1 VSTVYTGARV
11 FTAGEPAWADAVAVV
26 GDRIACVGAEADA
39 REAAGPGAEVVELDG
54 GVVLPGFVDGHA
66 HLLMSG
72 AAELRAN
79 LHGARDLPEIAR
91 RLRIWS
97 GEHPVAPRVLGQGWQ
112 FSAVPG
118 GVPTRQL
125 LDSIIPDRPAYL
137 DAADYHS
144 VWVNTA
150 ALCELGITAATP
162 DPVGGAIVRDA
173 TGEATGHLV
182 ETAALELVWP
192 YLAGVATDTDRD
204 AHLAAAMSAY
214 SACGVTGA
222 VDMAL
227 DGDALAAMAR
237 AERAGTLTVRIV
249 AHWLVPRS
257 GTAADQ
263 LAQVAEAARLAERH
277 RSSRLR
283 VTGIKLIVDGVIDG
297 CTAALSE
304 PYANGT
310 NADPIWDYEALAP
323 VVAAADAAG
332 LQVALHAIGDKA
344 VRIALDAL
352 EHAAEVNGP
361 RPRRHR
367 IEHLEYTDP
376 ADVPRLARLGITAS
390 MQPVHADPAIQ
401 DNWRAMLGD
410 SRVERGFAWPE
421 FVDAG
426 ARLALGTDTPTAPYH
441 PLRNMYVAATRRSA
455 IDPALPPNL
464 PRYALPLADAVRHA
478 TRDAAWAC
486 GADDRGRL
494 EAGLLADLVVL
505 DRDPFADGPQ
515 ALLDAQILWTVV
527 GGRQVGGAHLVNLA
541 T

>member
-1 VSTVYTGARV
+1 
-11 FTAGEPAWADAVAVV
+11 
-26 GDRIACVGAEADA
+26 
-39 REAAGPGAEVVELDG
+39 
-54 GVVLPGFVDGHA
+54 
-66 HLLMSG
+66 
-72 AAELRAN
+72 
-79 LHGARDLPEIAR
+79 
-91 RLRIWS
+91 
-97 GEHPVAPRVLGQGWQ
+97 
-112 FSAVPG
+112 
-118 GVPTRQL
+118 
-125 LDSIIPDRPAYL
+125 
-137 DAADYHS
+137 
-144 VWVNTA
+144 
-150 ALCELGITAATP
+150 
-162 DPVGGAIVRDA
+162 
-173 TGEATGHLV
+173 
-182 ETAALELVWP
+182 
-192 YLAGVATDTDRD
+192 
-204 AHLAAAMSAY
+204 
-214 SACGVTGA
+214 
-222 VDMAL
+222 MAL
-227 DGDALAAMAR
+227 DGDALAAMER

-249 AHWLVPRS
+249 AHWLVPRR
-257 GTAADQ
+257 GTAADH

-277 RSSRLR
+277 RSPWLR

-376 ADVPRLARLGITAS
+376 ADVPRLARLGVTAS

-421 FVDAG
+421 FVEAG

-441 PLRNMYVAATRRSA
+441 ALPNMYVAATRRSA
-455 IDPALPPNL
+455 TDPALPPNQ

-486 GADDRGRL
+486 RADDRGRL

-515 ALLDAQILWTVV
+515 ALLDAQILRTVV
-527 GGRQVGGAHLVNLA
+527 GGRQVGGSQLVTSRPDLVI
-541 T
+541 

>member
-26 GDRIACVGAEADA
+26 GDRIAHVGGEADA
-39 REAAGPGAEVVELDG
+39 REAAGAGAEVVELDG
-54 GVVLPGFVDGHA
+54 GAVLPGFVDGHA

-91 RLRIWS
+91 RLRVWS
-97 GEHPVAPRVLGQGWQ
+97 GEHPVAPRVLGQGWL

-150 ALCELGITAATP
+150 ALRELGITAGTP
-162 DPVGGAIVRDA
+162 DPVGGAIVRDEA
-173 TGEATGHLV
+173 GEATGHLV

-192 YLAGVATDTDRD
+192 HLAGLATDADRD

-214 SACGVTGA
+214 AASGVTGA

-227 DGDALAAMAR
+227 DSDALAAMAR
-237 AERAGTLTVRIV
+237 ADPSTLRIV

-257 GTAADQ
+257 GSTADH
-263 LAQVAEAARLAERH
+263 LAQVAEAAALAERH
-277 RSSRLR
+277 RSPWLR

-310 NADPIWDYEALAP
+310 SADPIWDLDALAP

-352 EHAAEVNGP
+352 EHAADSGGP

-376 ADVPRLARLGITAS
+376 ADVPRLARLGVTAS

-410 SRVERGFAWPE
+410 SRVERGYPWPE

-426 ARLALGTDTPTAPYH
+426 ARLALGTDTPTAPH
-441 PLRNMYVAATRRSA
+441 QPLHNMYVAATRRSA

-464 PRYALPLADAVRHA
+464 PRYALPLADAIRHA
-478 TRDAAWAC
+478 TRDAAWSC
-486 GADDRGRL
+486 RADDRGRL

-505 DRDPFADGPQ
+505 DRDPFTEGPQ
-515 ALLDAQILWTVV
+515 SLLEARVLHTVV
-527 GGRQVGGAHLVNLA
+527 GGREVWESSM

>member
-1 VSTVYTGARV
+1 MNAVYTGARV
-11 FTAGEPAWADAVAVV
+11 FTASEPAWADAVAVV
-26 GDRIACVGAEADA
+26 GDRIVHVGTEADA
-39 REAAGPGAEVVELDG
+39 REAAGAGAEVVELDG

-91 RLRIWS
+91 RLRAWA
-97 GEHPVAPRVLGQGWQ
+97 GEHPDAPRVLGQGWS

-125 LDSIIPDRPAYL
+125 LDAIVPDRPAYL

-144 VWVNTA
+144 EWVNSA
-150 ALCELGITAATP
+150 ALRELGITADTP

-173 TGEATGHLV
+173 AGEATGHLV

-192 YLAGVATDTDRD
+192 YFASIATDADRD

-249 AHWLVPRS
+249 AHWLVSRG
-257 GTAADQ
+257 GTAADH

-277 RSSRLR
+277 RSPRLR

-310 NADPIWDYEALAP
+310 SADPIWEYDALAP

-376 ADVPRLARLGITAS
+376 ADVPRLARLGVTAS

-410 SRVERGFAWPE
+410 SRVERGYPWPE

-515 ALLDAQILWTVV
+515 ALLDAQILRTVV
-527 GGRQVGGAHLVNLA
+527 GGRQFGGPQRVNLA

>member
-1 VSTVYTGARV
+1 VNTVYTGARV
-11 FTAGEPAWADAVAVV
+11 FTAGEPAWADAIAVV
-26 GDRIACVGAEADA
+26 GDRIAYVGDEAAA
-39 REAAGPGAEVVELDG
+39 REAAGAGAEVVELDG

-91 RLRIWS
+91 RLRVWS
-97 GEHPVAPRVLGQGWQ
+97 GEHPVAPRVLGQGWLY
-112 FSAVPG
+112 SAVPG

-150 ALCELGITAATP
+150 ALCELGITADTP
-162 DPVGGAIVRDA
+162 TPVGGAIVRDA
-173 TGEATGHLV
+173 AGEATGHLV

-192 YLAGVATDTDRD
+192 YLAGIATDADRD

-214 SACGVTGA
+214 SASGVTGA

-237 AERAGTLTVRIV
+237 AERAGTLTVRI
-249 AHWLVPRS
+249 AGHWLVSRG
-257 GTAADQ
+257 GTTADH
-263 LAQVAEAARLAERH
+263 LEQVAEAAALAERH
-277 RSSRLR
+277 QSPWLR
-283 VTGIKLIVDGVIDG
+283 VTGVKLIVDGVIDG

-304 PYANGT
+304 PYANGA
-310 NADPIWDYEALAP
+310 NADPIWEYDALAP

-344 VRIALDAL
+344 IRIALDAL
-352 EHAAEVNGP
+352 EHAVEVNGT

-376 ADVPRLARLGITAS
+376 ADVLRLARLGVTAS
-390 MQPVHADPAIQ
+390 MQPVHADPALQ
-401 DNWRAMLGD
+401 QNWRAMLGD
-410 SRVERGFAWPE
+410 SRVERGYPWPE

-455 IDPALPPNL
+455 IDPTLPPNL
-464 PRYALPLADAVRHA
+464 PRYALPLADAIRHA
-478 TRDAAWAC
+478 TADAAWSCLA
-486 GADDRGRL
+486 ADQGRL
-494 EAGLLADLVVL
+494 EPGLFADLVVI
-505 DRDPFADGPQ
+505 DRDPFTDGPQ
-515 ALLDAQILWTVV
+515 ALLDAQILRTVV
-527 GGRQVGGAHLVNLA
+527 GGQNVGGSQG
-541 T
+541 

>member
-1 VSTVYTGARV
+1 VNTVYTGARV
-11 FTAGEPAWADAVAVV
+11 FTAGEPAWADAVAAV
-26 GDRIACVGAEADA
+26 GDRIAYVGGEAGA

-79 LHGARDLPEIAR
+79 LHTARDFGEIAR
-91 RLRIWS
+91 RLRAWADA
-97 GEHPVAPRVLGQGWQ
+97 HPEAPRVLGHGWM

-118 GVPTRQL
+118 GAPTRQL
-125 LDSIIPDRPAYL
+125 LDAVIPDRPAYL

-150 ALCELGITAATP
+150 ALHELGIAADTP

-173 TGEATGHLV
+173 AGEATGHLV

-192 YLAGVATDTDRD
+192 HLAGLTTDADRD

-214 SACGVTGA
+214 AAGGVGREAGGVTGA

-227 DGDALAAMAR
+227 DSDALAAMAR
-237 AERAGTLTVRIV
+237 ADPSTLRIV
-249 AHWLVPRS
+249 AHWLVARS
-257 GTAADQ
+257 GSTADH
-263 LAQVAEAARLAERH
+263 LAQVAEAAALAERH
-277 RSSRLR
+277 RSPWLR

-310 NADPIWDYEALAP
+310 SADPIWDLDALAP
-323 VVAAADAAG
+323 VVTAADAAG

-352 EHAAEVNGP
+352 EHAAGVNGP

-376 ADVPRLARLGITAS
+376 ADVPRLARLGVTAS

-410 SRVERGFAWPE
+410 SRVERGYPWPE

-426 ARLALGTDTPTAPYH
+426 ARLALGTDTPTAPH
-441 PLRNMYVAATRRSA
+441 QPLHNMYVAATRRSA

-464 PRYALPLADAVRHA
+464 PRYALPLADAIRHA
-478 TRDAAWAC
+478 TRDAARSC
-486 GADDRGRL
+486 RADDRGRL

-505 DRDPFADGPQ
+505 DRDPFTEGPE
-515 ALLDAQILWTVV
+515 ALLEAKVLHTVV
-527 GGRQVGGAHLVNLA
+527 GGSEVGNSMA
-541 T
+541 

>member
-1 VSTVYTGARV
+1 VSTVYTGAQV
-11 FTAGEPAWADAVAVV
+11 FTAGQPAWADAVAVV
-26 GDRIACVGAEADA
+26 GDRIAHVGTEADA
-39 REAAGPGAEVVELDG
+39 REAAGAGAEVVELDG
-54 GVVLPGFVDGHA
+54 GVVLPGFVDAHA

-91 RLRIWS
+91 RLRAWAD
-97 GEHPVAPRVLGQGWQ
+97 EHPDAPRVLGQGWS

-125 LDSIIPDRPAYL
+125 LDAIVPDRPAYL

-144 VWVNTA
+144 AWVNTA
-150 ALCELGITAATP
+150 ALRELGVTAGTP
-162 DPVGGAIVRDA
+162 DPVGGSIVRDA

-182 ETAALELVWP
+182 ETAFHELVWP
-192 YLAGVATDTDRD
+192 FLAGVATDTDRD
-204 AHLAAAMSAY
+204 AHLAAAMSAF
-214 SACGVTGA
+214 SGCGVTGA

-227 DGDALAAMAR
+227 DGAALAAMAR
-237 AERAGTLTVRIV
+237 AERAGRSTVRIA
-249 AHWLVPRS
+249 AHWLVSRS
-257 GTAADQ
+257 GSPADH
-263 LAQVAEAARLAERH
+263 LAQVAEAAALAERY
-277 RSSRLR
+277 RSAWLR
-283 VTGIKLIVDGVIDG
+283 VTGVKLIVDGVIDG

-304 PYANGT
+304 PYANGA
-310 NADPIWDYEALAP
+310 NADPIWDLDALAP

-344 VRIALDAL
+344 IRIALDAL

-376 ADVPRLARLGITAS
+376 ADIPRLARLGVTAS

-410 SRVERGFAWPE
+410 SRVDRGYPWPE
-421 FVDAG
+421 FTDAG
-426 ARLALGTDTPTAPYH
+426 APLALGTDTPTAHYH

-455 IDPALPPNL
+455 IDPALPPNV
-464 PRYALPLADAVRHA
+464 PRYALPLADAIRHA
-478 TRDAAWAC
+478 TADAAWSCLA
-486 GADDRGRL
+486 ADQGRL

-505 DRDPFADGPQ
+505 DRDPFAEGPQ
-515 ALLDAQILWTVV
+515 ALLDAQILRTVV
-527 GGRQVGGAHLVNLA
+527 GGRTVGGSRS
-541 T
+541 

>member
-26 GDRIACVGAEADA
+26 GDRIACVGTEADA
-39 REAAGPGAEVVELDG
+39 REAAGPGADVVELDG

-79 LHGARDLPEIAR
+79 LRGARDLPEIAR
-91 RLRIWS
+91 RLRAWA
-97 GEHPVAPRVLGQGWQ
+97 GERPDAPRVLGQGWL

-125 LDSIIPDRPAYL
+125 LDSIIPDRPVYL

-144 VWVNTA
+144 VWVNTP
-150 ALCELGITAATP
+150 ALRELGITADTP

-192 YLAGVATDTDRD
+192 HLAGVATDTDRD
-204 AHLAAAMSAY
+204 AHLAAATSAY

-249 AHWLVPRS
+249 AHWLVPRR

-277 RSSRLR
+277 RSPWLR

-304 PYANGT
+304 PYADGT
-310 NADPIWDYEALAP
+310 NAGPIWDYDALAP

-352 EHAAEVNGP
+352 EHAADVNGP

-376 ADVPRLARLGITAS
+376 ADVPRLARLGVTAS

-426 ARLALGTDTPTAPYH
+426 ARLALGTDTPTAPH
-441 PLRNMYVAATRRSA
+441 HALPNMYVAATRRSA
-455 IDPALPPNL
+455 TDPALPPNQ
-464 PRYALPLADAVRHA
+464 PRYALPLADAIRHA

-505 DRDPFADGPQ
+505 DRDPFTDGPQ
-515 ALLDAQILWTVV
+515 ALLDAKILRTVV
-527 GGRQVGGAHLVNLA
+527 GGRNVGGSQI
-541 T
+541 